1 MSNSLQVGHLA
12 SGEASVP
19 PSRGN
24 KPVSTS
30 TEVNLELQWLQQPG
44 VCLAPFPHSQV
55 APHYPFHY
63 VKKVLAGPHGK
74 AAKLWSG
81 LKKKSFVPQRAHLWD
96 NGDSKLQPECGTRGQ
111 EQHFLS
117 HLCCWSQCITSA
129 STFIQ
134 PSIQRKRAIRAEAGR
149 ICHLITMGLQEH
161 RGSKCTKEQATL
173 SRCQRQ
179 LDFSRNLD
187 DNVSCSTISLSKAGK
202 DGTWFFFSIFHI
214 QVFSQHK
221 A

>member
-1 MSNSLQVGHLA
+1 MGNWA
-12 SGEASVP
+12 SGEVSVP
-19 PSRGN
+19 ASRGN

-30 TEVNLELQWLQQPG
+30 IAVKLELQRLQQPG
-44 VCLAPFPHSQV
+44 VCLVPFPHSQV
-55 APHYPFHY
+55 APHQPFHY
-63 VKKVLAGPHGK
+63 AKKLLVGLHGK

-81 LKKKSFVPQRAHLWD
+81 LKKSPVPQRAHLWD
-96 NGDSKLQPECGTRGQ
+96 SGDSKLQPDFGTRGQ

-129 STFIQ
+129 STLIQ

-149 ICHLITMGLQEH
+149 ICRLITMVLWEH
-161 RGSKCTKEQATL
+161 RGSEWTREQATL

-187 DNVSCSTISLSKAGK
+187 DYVSCSTISLSKAGK
-202 DGTWFFFSIFHI
+202 DGTWLFFFSDFHS

-221 A
+221 AQN